1 METKYTFPEDFQW
14 GAAASAY
21 QIEGAWNEDGKGK
34 SIWDTFVRQ
43 PDRILNG
50 DTGNTACDHYHRM
63 PQDVQ
68 LMKELGLPSYSF
80 TISWPRILPA
90 GRGEINQA
98 GLDFYDRL
106 VDRLLEA
113 NITPKATLYHWDF
126 PQALQDEG
134 GWPNRDSIDWF
145 TGYARVVFD
154 RLADRVPMWATHNEP
169 WVAAFLGYGQ
179 GIHAPGICDATKAF
193 QTAHHLL
200 LAHSRAVD
208 IYRSS
213 GYGGKIGLILNLN
226 HLMPASDS
234 QADRAACQ
242 RVYDETHSIFLDPL
256 YRNRYPED
264 FFQWLGPHAPH
275 TEPGDLEAISGSAD
289 YLGLNHYNTDLVHH
303 DPFGGWLKA
312 RLEPYAGPGW
322 GQTPMGWGINPQGLK
337 KELLDL
343 KENYGNPKVYLT
355 ENGCA
360 APDTPDE
367 NGFVRDRDRIRFLR
381 AHLIALHEAIQQGAN
396 VHGYYTWSVFD
407 NFEWERGYSKRFGLV
422 RVNYHTLERT
432 PKMSAY
438 WFKKVIENNG
448 VQL

>member
-1 METKYTFPEDFQW
+1 
-14 GAAASAY
+14 
-21 QIEGAWNEDGKGK
+21 
-34 SIWDTFVRQ
+34 
-43 PDRILNG
+43 
-50 DTGNTACDHYHRM
+50 
-63 PQDVQ
+63 
-68 LMKELGLPSYSF
+68 
-80 TISWPRILPA
+80 
-90 GRGEINQA
+90 
-98 GLDFYDRL
+98 
-106 VDRLLEA
+106 
-113 NITPKATLYHWDF
+113 
-126 PQALQDEG
+126 
-134 GWPNRDSIDWF
+134 
-145 TGYARVVFD
+145 
-154 RLADRVPMWATHNEP
+154 MWATHNEP

-200 LAHSRAVD
+200 MAHSRAVD
-208 IYRSS
+208 VYRSS
-213 GYGGKIGLILNLN
+213 GYGGEIGLILNLN

-234 QADRAACQ
+234 RADREACQ

-264 FFQWLGPHAPH
+264 FFRWLGPHAPH
-275 TEPGDLEAISGSAD
+275 TRPGDLEAISGSAD

-303 DPFGGWLKA
+303 DHFGGWLKA

-322 GQTPMGWGINPQGLK
+322 GKTPMGWGINPPGLK
-337 KELLDL
+337 KELLNL

-360 APDTPDE
+360 APDMPDE
-367 NGFVRDRDRIRFLR
+367 NGFVADRDRIRFLR

-422 RVNYHTLERT
+422 RINYDTLERT
-432 PKMSAY
+432 PKLSAY
-438 WFKKVIENNG
+438 WFKKVINNNA

>member
-1 METKYTFPEDFQW
+1 METKYVFPEDFQW

-21 QIEGAWNEDGKGK
+21 QIEGAWKEDGKGK

-63 PQDVQ
+63 PGDVQ
-68 LMKELGLPSYSF
+68 LMKELGLPGYSF

-106 VDRLLEA
+106 VDQLLNA

-134 GWPNRDSIDWF
+134 GWPNRDSISWF
-145 TGYARVVFD
+145 TEYARVVFE

-200 LAHSRAVD
+200 LAHGRAVEL
-208 IYRSS
+208 YRSS

-226 HLMPASDS
+226 HLMPASGSEEDH
-234 QADRAACQ
+234 AACQ
-242 RVYDETHSIFLDPL
+242 RVYDETHSVFLDPL
-256 YRNRYPED
+256 YRNRYPSD

-275 TEPGDLEAISGSAD
+275 TQPGDLETISGSSD

-303 DPFGGWLKA
+303 DHFGGWLKA
-312 RLEPYAGPGW
+312 RLEPFSAPGW
-322 GQTPMGWGINPQGLK
+322 GKTQMGWGINPPGLK
-337 KELLDL
+337 KELLNL
-343 KENYGNPKVYLT
+343 KDNYGNPHIYVT

-360 APDTPDE
+360 TPDTPDE
-367 NGFVRDRDRIRFLR
+367 NGYVRDRDRIRFLR
-381 AHLIALHEAIQQGAN
+381 AHLIALHEAIHEGVN
-396 VHGYYTWSVFD
+396 VRGYYTWSLFD

-422 RVNYHTLERT
+422 RVNYDTLERT
-432 PKMSAY
+432 PKMSAH
-438 WFKKVIENNG
+438 WFKDIIENNR
-448 VQL
+448 LRL